1 MSVLSRI
8 TRWIKNVFGSEMSP
22 EDKIDNAENQIQSS
36 LDDIKR
42 AIADLTAQKK
52 RLEIQRSRIKEV
64 IKTQEE
70 EARKFVDEGKDEKA
84 REILK
89 RKRRN
94 EERINDL
101 EEQIERM
108 NEIQSELTSKKE
120 NVLMDLRELRTTRS
134 NINARKKAAKAE
146 VIMSDGVEG
155 INGTDVQDTLRNLE
169 SEVAELE
176 AKAEVLGSESTF
188 NTNYSEK
195 DEDSKNNDL
204 DENNINYD
212 DIQKELDEIKE

>member
-204 DENNINYD
+204 DEDSIND

>member
-94 EERINDL
+94 KERINDL

-204 DENNINYD
+204 DEDSIND